1 MSLKSTLIT
10 LAVAAI
16 GLSACQN
23 KPVDVAKD
31 ENLKDNIDTLS
42 LKVAKTYVQN
52 YAKRAGTVDSNFME
66 AGFSKTKKLPDTRA
80 VWFSIARLK
89 ALVKKIEAE
98 GGDGIRFYYAA
109 YDSTYNDKSQ
119 GHQPPRPYWNHNTL
133 IMISTKDSLKKYHR
147 DYYNDKKVGSNG
159 GVNGFIIGT
168 TPENRGEMCPPPA
181 NCNDIGATLIEDKP
195 EPTPPKA
202 IKK

>member
-1 MSLKSTLIT
+1 MSLKTTLIT

-23 KPVDVAKD
+23 KPVDASKD
-31 ENLKDNIDTLS
+31 ENLKADIDTLS
-42 LKVAKTYVQN
+42 LTVAKTYVNN
-52 YAKRAGTVDSNFME
+52 YAKRAGTVDSSFSE

-80 VWFSIARLK
+80 VWFGIARLK
-89 ALVKKIEAE
+89 ALIKKVESE
-98 GGDGIRFYYAA
+98 GGDGIRFYYAS

-119 GHQPPRPYWNHNTL
+119 GHVPPKPYWNRNTL

-147 DYYNDKKVGSNG
+147 DYYNDKKVGVG
-159 GVNGFIIGT
+159 GSNGFIIGT

-181 NCNDIGATLIEDKP
+181 NCNDIGATLIEEKP
-195 EPTPPKA
+195 EPVPP